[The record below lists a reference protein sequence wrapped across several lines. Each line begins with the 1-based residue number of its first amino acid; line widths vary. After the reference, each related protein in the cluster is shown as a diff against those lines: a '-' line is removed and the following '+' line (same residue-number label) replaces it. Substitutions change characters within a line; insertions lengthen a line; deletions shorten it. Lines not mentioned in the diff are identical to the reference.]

1 MRMIKSLGVMVVLL
15 GIAGLVEAG
24 NIPQWGTGA
33 TAQRAG
39 GPAGAA
45 PGRPASVSRAR
56 KAIGDRTWSSA
67 WNSVWATVAPRYRVQ
82 AAQTVRNLRVC
93 RGDMAAT
100 IHSIVAG
107 TIRSINHR
115 RYGDAVRNLAA
126 FQDKL
131 MCLDARSMRNLD
143 FIMAAF
149 FARASM
155 LPPREREKALKGALN
170 LALLVFDQ
178 VQYTGRSSLLPVLHA
193 MRRDIDKA
201 LATYDGKELGIWLH
215 DYRSGTMQ
223 RQTFDQNR
231 DRRFLNGLMAMIREP
246 SRFGKGECSMLEM
259 AAQGFSCGGMPGLG
273 GGGGGGGGGGMPP
286 TQAGQLGC
294 MTAAA
299 MQAGLHGQLSC
310 MVKSGAGK
318 GRFDPNKGRPG
329 LNVSVLDQY
338 CAGKTSQDSGSGGKS
353 DKSSAKH
360 ENANKVGEGVL
371 DFFSKMLDRWTGG
384 SESKSE
390 GSGKSGGGSGS
401 GKGRTVR
408 PWTPEDT
415 KKLLE
420 EQRGRKKGPLDD
432 FGKDFK
438 GSRGYSPDGGGAGA
452 CSSATNA
459 MVRANA
465 LFNCSGAGSGAPGR
479 LGPGP
484 GQNAP
489 GTRIMPAPGSSGSGG
504 GGGLMA
510 CAVQGGGLVRT
521 SMNDNRCQQAMCS
534 PGQTCSCNA
543 RGVNATPEMR
553 EAARRSV
560 FRPNRTFIRDPR
572 PGSDGGF
579 PGGGGGAGGS
589 SSPTAP
595 GGKGPR
601 GGGYR

>member
-15 GIAGLVEAG
+15 GIAGLAEAG

-33 TAQRAG
+33 TAQRSS
-39 GPAGAA
+39 GPAGTA

-56 KAIGDRTWSSA
+56 KAMGDRTWSSA
-67 WNSVWATVAPRYRVQ
+67 WNSVWARLAPRYRVQ
-82 AAQTVRNLRVC
+82 AAQTVRSLRVC
-93 RGDMAAT
+93 RGDMAAA

-107 TIRSINHR
+107 TIRSINQR
-115 RYGDAVRNLAA
+115 RYGDAVRNIAA
-126 FQDKL
+126 FQDRL

-149 FARASM
+149 LARASM

-193 MRRDIDKA
+193 MRKDIGKA

-215 DYRSGTMQ
+215 DYRSGAMQ

-360 ENANKVGEGVL
+360 ENATDVGEGVL
-371 DFFSKMLDRWTGG
+371 DFFSR
-384 SESKSE
+384 
-390 GSGKSGGGSGS
+390 
-401 GKGRTVR
+401 
-408 PWTPEDT
+408 
-415 KKLLE
+415 LLKYPPSWA
-420 EQRGRKKGPLDD
+420 QSPLT
-432 FGKDFK
+432 
-438 GSRGYSPDGGGAGA
+438 
-452 CSSATNA
+452 SS
-459 MVRANA
+459 
-465 LFNCSGAGSGAPGR
+465 
-479 LGPGP
+479 
-484 GQNAP
+484 
-489 GTRIMPAPGSSGSGG
+489 
-504 GGGLMA
+504 
-510 CAVQGGGLVRT
+510 
-521 SMNDNRCQQAMCS
+521 
-534 PGQTCSCNA
+534 
-543 RGVNATPEMR
+543 
-553 EAARRSV
+553 
-560 FRPNRTFIRDPR
+560 
-572 PGSDGGF
+572 
-579 PGGGGGAGGS
+579 
-589 SSPTAP
+589 
-595 GGKGPR
+595 
-601 GGGYR
+601 